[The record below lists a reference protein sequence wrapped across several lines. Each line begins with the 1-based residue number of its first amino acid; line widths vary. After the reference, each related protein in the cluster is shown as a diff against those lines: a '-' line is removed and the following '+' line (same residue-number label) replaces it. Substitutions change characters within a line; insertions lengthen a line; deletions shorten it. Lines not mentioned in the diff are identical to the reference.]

1 MKKIKTLRHIPGMQ
15 QKCFC
20 IYLKIKSRIFQNRN
34 MKSLLLNAV
43 LLFVITANMQAQSAQ
58 KARIL
63 FDGKTFNGWE
73 GDTINTWR
81 IVNKALMGGSLT
93 QTVPHNEFIAT
104 TESFGDFQL
113 TLDFKITGT
122 GFVNAGVQFHSERS
136 TNPAYEMIGYQADL
150 GDGYWASLYDESRR
164 DLTIVQPDSS
174 LIKKILKPGTWNRF
188 KIKSVGR
195 RIQIWLNDVQTV
207 NYNEPDKNIIHTGK
221 IALQVH
227 GGGKAL
233 AAYRNIKITRL

>member
-1 MKKIKTLRHIPGMQ
+1 MKLFFLSILFISHFTTK
-15 QKCFC
+15 
-20 IYLKIKSRIFQNRN
+20 
-34 MKSLLLNAV
+34 AV
-43 LLFVITANMQAQSAQ
+43 AQPTQ
-58 KARIL
+58 KATHL

-73 GDTINTWR
+73 GDTVSTWR
-81 IVNKALMGGSLT
+81 IINEALVGGSLT

-104 TESFGDFQL
+104 TESFGDFEL
-113 TLDFKITGT
+113 TLEFKITGT

-136 TNPAYEMIGYQADL
+136 KNPVYEMIGYQADL

-164 DLTIVQPDSS
+164 DLTIVQPDSAM
-174 LIKKILKPGTWNRF
+174 IKKILKPNTWNSF

-195 RIQIWLNDVQTV
+195 RIRIWLNGIQTV
-207 NYNEPDKNIIHTGK
+207 DYSEPDEKIIHTGK

-233 AAYRNIKITRL
+233 AAYRNIKVIRL

>member
-1 MKKIKTLRHIPGMQ
+1 MK
-15 QKCFC
+15 
-20 IYLKIKSRIFQNRN
+20 IYFLS
-34 MKSLLLNAV
+34 AV
-43 LLFVITANMQAQSAQ
+43 LLFAVSTNVHAQATQ
-58 KARIL
+58 KATSL
-63 FDGKTFNGWE
+63 FDGKTFTGWE

-81 IVNKALMGGSLT
+81 IINKALIGGSLT

-104 TESFGDFQL
+104 TESFGDFEM
-113 TLDFKITGT
+113 TLEFKLTGT

-136 TNPAYEMIGYQADL
+136 KNPAYEMIGYQADL

-164 DLTIVQPDSS
+164 DLTIVQPDSA
-174 LIKKILKPGTWNRF
+174 LIKKILKPATWNRF

-195 RIQIWLNDVQTV
+195 RIRIYLNDVQTV
-207 NYNEPDKNIIHTGK
+207 DYNEPDEKIIHSGK

-233 AAYRNIKITRL
+233 AAYKNIRIARL

>member
-1 MKKIKTLRHIPGMQ
+1 MK
-15 QKCFC
+15 FF
-20 IYLKIKSRIFQNRN
+20 YLSVVLFFNFTF
-34 MKSLLLNAV
+34 LLK
-43 LLFVITANMQAQSAQ
+43 AQSTQ
-58 KARIL
+58 KATSL

-81 IVNKALMGGSLT
+81 IVNKALVGGSLT

-104 TESFGDFQL
+104 TESFGDFEL
-113 TLDFKITGT
+113 TLEFKITGT

-150 GDGYWASLYDESRR
+150 GAGYWASLYDESRR

-174 LIKKILKPGTWNRF
+174 LIKKMLKPGTWNRF

-207 NYNEPDKNIIHTGK
+207 DYNEPDKNIIHTGK

-233 AAYRNIKITRL
+233 AAYRNIKIARL